1 MRGVIDVFVGQVKRD
16 DLAAVCVKTNCNLRQ
31 ARRFAVP
38 CFSNNH
44 SPAPR
49 SFSPCCQRSSAGR
62 PKRPRDLNQWAKR
75 MVDIALAEPDQRAVA
90 AAADPARTVLAAAIR
105 GG

>member
-1 MRGVIDVFVGQVKRD
+1 
-16 DLAAVCVKTNCNLRQ
+16 
-31 ARRFAVP
+31 
-38 CFSNNH
+38 
-44 SPAPR
+44 
-49 SFSPCCQRSSAGR
+49 
-62 PKRPRDLNQWAKR
+62 